1 MIYDDAFSM
10 YVCVFSMFFYSIFFL
25 RRLKFRAA
33 EKKYKKKERERA
45 KDMIATTRK
54 QGKIAIFYLFISQ
67 KLHHHPHKYISNL
80 I

>member
-10 YVCVFSMFFYSIFFL
+10 YVCSFIRFFFL

-33 EKKYKKKERERA
+33 EKKYKKRERERA

-54 QGKIAIFYLFISQ
+54 QRKFYLFISQ